1 MTEEMQPRPQ
11 DKPVPQTL
19 IFPAPKYRR
28 LLRIAALA
36 NVVAWIALVGYGIF
50 TVLMILNDAS
60 RYPMTTPYDG
70 NAEFWR
76 TFKQEPLLA
85 LYYIFSWLKLPLQG
99 LVTFTVFKGVALGL
113 GMIVETN
120 MNRRENE
127 EEGNH
132 D

>member
-11 DKPVPQTL
+11 DKPAPQPL

-99 LVTFTVFKGVALGL
+99 LVTFTVLKGVALGL